1 MLEPSDS
8 AAFDRAGILAVLG
21 GVLLCALAAALPL
34 LLLPQSSRCAKT
46 HVESF
51 CDEIAGLFG
60 AASHDKTEA
69 P

>member
-1 MLEPSDS
+1 MCSIQGASVFSCE
-8 AAFDRAGILAVLG
+8 AA
-21 GVLLCALAAALPL
+21 P
-34 LLLPQSSRCAKT
+34 KT

-60 AASHDKTEA
+60 AASHEKTEA

>member
-1 MLEPSDS
+1 VFEPSDS
-8 AAFDRAGILAVLG
+8 TAFDRAGIFAVLA

-34 LLLPQSSRCAKT
+34 LLLPQSERCARA

-51 CDEIAGLFG
+51 CEEIAGLFG
-60 AASHDKTEA
+60 ATSHEKAEA

>member
-1 MLEPSDS
+1 MLQPSDS
-8 AAFDRAGILAVLG
+8 TAFDRAGIFAVLA

-60 AASHDKTEA
+60 PASHEKTDA